1 MIYYYS
7 IGRRF
12 APQDNAAL
20 AEQLFVKSCGEIFSK
35 NFMPLLIGGFVT
47 HKYRFKDWDI
57 LQVAIDDERSYHN
70 PDVIER
76 KIAQISKTDAYA
88 HLERA
93 TN

>member
-1 MIYYYS
+1 MRYKIMQRLQS
-7 IGRRF
+7 DI
-12 APQDNAAL
+12 
-20 AEQLFVKSCGEIFSK
+20 VKSYGEIFSK
-35 NFMPLLIGGFVT
+35 NFMPLLIGGLVG

-57 LQVAIDDERSYHN
+57 LQVAIDDERGYHN